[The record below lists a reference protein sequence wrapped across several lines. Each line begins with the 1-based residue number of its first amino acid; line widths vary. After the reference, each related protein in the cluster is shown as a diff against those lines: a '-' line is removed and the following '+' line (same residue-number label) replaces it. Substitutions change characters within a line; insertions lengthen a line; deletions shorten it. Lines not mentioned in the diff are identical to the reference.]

1 MSKYFLYR
9 IFWLQ
14 LCTVAVLITP
24 IVFAG
29 LYVLKKHEEA
39 QNKLEQIEPRYARLV
54 GLISRRADL
63 VTFTAEA
70 DQATSRLSFPAGQDT
85 AQTGNE
91 AQQRIRTL
99 FTDSKL
105 DIGSIQVLPV
115 KEGTHF
121 DRIPINIRV
130 EGDINGIQNALN
142 LLSTQSPVIGI
153 ESWGIQTIGA
163 VRPASSQRLG
173 AQFNLFI
180 ARGRS

>member
-1 MSKYFLYR
+1 MIKYLLNR
-9 IFWLQ
+9 IYWLQ
-14 LCTVAVLITP
+14 ILTVAVLLAP
-24 IVFAG
+24 LVFLG
-29 LYVLKKHEEA
+29 LYVVQKHNEA
-39 QNKLEQIEPRYARLV
+39 QKKIEQIEPRYARLV

-70 DQATSRLSFPAGQDT
+70 DQAMSRLSFTSDKDV

-99 FTDSKL
+99 FVDSKL
-105 DIGSIQVLPV
+105 DIGSIQVMPV

-121 DRIPINIRV
+121 DRIPISLRV

-142 LLSTQSPVIGI
+142 LLATQSPVIGV
-153 ESWGIQTIGA
+153 ESWGMQTIGA
-163 VRPASSQRLG
+163 VKPASSQRLG
-173 AQFNLFI
+173 AQFTFFI